1 MQMGLLRNVKVEEKV
16 QGVSNVSYSVV
27 LTAVSYR
34 IHQGGYHTHQLY
46 ICMCCRHKL
55 KKKQLG

>member
-27 LTAVSYR
+27 LTVVSYR
-34 IHQGGYHTHQLY
+34 MGIILTNCTYVCTADTN
-46 ICMCCRHKL
+46 
-55 KKKQLG
+55 